1 MRRVNE
7 IDKMNYLHGDEIDR
21 NLVAKVPFNLP
32 KESMNIKGTNKRLEG
47 VVNGNIICLDYE
59 HDDGFRRKLT
69 VLDERT
75 FSPKNPKD
83 IKVNSASFYYKDIL
97 YLDDEVDNLIYA
109 YSTTQDRIVNKINFE
124 EKNFIS
130 RFYFDH
136 HSLLSYQI
144 GETSTA
150 PRYIGLL
157 NLNTLIFKWNIRLP
171 RIARIGVYDNYV
183 YLLDNSN
190 GLRKVNL
197 EAGDLLWEKNF
208 SDWDMEAYRPRDNY
222 RFNVR
227 DRIYIYKDLVLVNL
241 ELGLL
246 LAINRHT
253 GERAWIDENVTGKTF
268 IVSQEGL
275 VYSILG
281 DKLNILSA
289 ETGQMVKQFTL
300 ADPDIQESLHSHYFV
315 VTSIRLTTTHI
326 WAVFFGAKSAAS
338 LLVAI
343 NPETGEIEWKK
354 GFTPAV
360 SGNPMFVN
368 NRMYFCTV
376 NLSIGAEDPRK
387 DYIIEGEGGY
397 IPG

>member
-1 MRRVNE
+1 
-7 IDKMNYLHGDEIDR
+7 MNYLHYPNTEG
-21 NLVAKVPFNLP
+21 NLLP
-32 KESMNIKGTNKRLEG
+32 KYKYLIPTNYEPKICG
-47 VVNGNIICLDYE
+47 VRMCGIVND
-59 HDDGFRRKLT
+59 R
-69 VLDERT
+69 
-75 FSPKNPKD
+75 
-83 IKVNSASFYYKDIL
+83 IL
-97 YLDDEVDNLIYA
+97 YLDYNLDNARRREVTILNESDLSPIEIENILASEIPFFNKNIIYFHDESESVLRLYDTNINKVIDRVSLSGVSCLGRHISSKKILLII
-109 YSTTQDRIVNKINFE
+109 RRGGKINSPQSIGVFDFSRHTMKWE
-124 EKNFIS
+124 LEPESLRHEAWYDSNVYIFLGREKGLFSLTLETGEVVWKKNF
-130 RFYFDH
+130 
-136 HSLLSYQI
+136 
-144 GETSTA
+144 T
-150 PRYIGLL
+150 
-157 NLNTLIFKWNIRLP
+157 N
-171 RIARIGVYDNYV
+171 
-183 YLLDNSN
+183 
-190 GLRKVNL
+190 
-197 EAGDLLWEKNF
+197 
-208 SDWDMEAYRPRDNY
+208 WDMEAYRPRANY

-227 DRIYIYKDLVLVNL
+227 DEIYVYKDLVLVNL

-253 GERAWIDENVTGKTF
+253 GERAWIVENVTGFTF